1 MSLTCFG
8 QDSLSID
15 TRQTNGV
22 DSIHASHTTFSS
34 NTLEDATKAE
44 GDSAYIKED
53 YAAAIQIYE
62 ALLKNGEAAD
72 VYYNLGN
79 SYYKI
84 GEIAKAVLNAVGFI
98 PNNQLEDLLD
108 EKYDE
113 VAVIGDAVAPRKILT
128 AIHEGYHAIRVME

>member
-62 ALLKNGEAAD
+62 ALLKMEK
-72 VYYNLGN
+72 LPM
-79 SYYKI
+79 SI
-84 GEIAKAVLNAVGFI
+84 TIWEI
-98 PNNQLEDLLD
+98 
-108 EKYDE
+108 
-113 VAVIGDAVAPRKILT
+113 VIIK
-128 AIHEGYHAIRVME
+128 

>member
-53 YAAAIQIYE
+53 YSDI
-62 ALLKNGEAAD
+62 
-72 VYYNLGN
+72 
-79 SYYKI
+79 
-84 GEIAKAVLNAVGFI
+84 
-98 PNNQLEDLLD
+98 
-108 EKYDE
+108 
-113 VAVIGDAVAPRKILT
+113 
-128 AIHEGYHAIRVME
+128 

>member
-84 GEIAKAVLNAVGFI
+84 MSVLCYY
-98 PNNQLEDLLD
+98 NQEMVTSVL
-108 EKYDE
+108 
-113 VAVIGDAVAPRKILT
+113 ILKW
-128 AIHEGYHAIRVME
+128 HVQKQ